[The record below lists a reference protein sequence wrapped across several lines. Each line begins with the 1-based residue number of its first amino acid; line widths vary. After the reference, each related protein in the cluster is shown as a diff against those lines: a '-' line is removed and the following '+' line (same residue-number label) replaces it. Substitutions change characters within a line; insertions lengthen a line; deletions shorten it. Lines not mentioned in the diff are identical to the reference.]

1 MDWTEVLSAHPQVKS
16 IHPAADLFPLLQ
28 DAEFAELCESIRK
41 DGLDQPVMIDE
52 EGSLLDGRN
61 RLIAC
66 HRTGTALAVEVYQG
80 PDPVGFSLR
89 ANLHRRHLNQGQKA
103 MVALKVEEIFAEE
116 AKERMAEAGRSA
128 APGRPAEKAMAN
140 LPPLSA
146 SAVHPD
152 VESAAQQAAS
162 DVLAG
167 RLTTGT
173 ALAVQHNAQPQPSK
187 ARDQAAAALGTSGR
201 SVQMAKV
208 VSKAA
213 PDLAAKVE
221 RGQMPLHRAYRET
234 QDRQLSQPPPEELKW
249 PEDQLK
255 RRRAVEAGGVV
266 VANMHSGSDEFLLRW
281 ARSKNRFI
289 RIDRSSPFGNPYEMP
304 GDGDRDKV
312 CESFSLYFQRKFSLH
327 SQVKDLAGKVL
338 GCWCYPQRCH
348 GDHLISLS
356 SQEGDNADF

>member
-1 MDWTEVLSAHPQVKS
+1 MDWTEVLSAHPQVKG

-28 DAEFAELCESIRK
+28 DAELAELCESIRK

-52 EGSLLDGRN
+52 AGSLLDGRN

-66 HRTGTALAVEVYQG
+66 HKTGTTLAVEVYQG

-116 AKERMAEAGRSA
+116 AKERSRQAAVASNKARAERKV
-128 APGRPAEKAMAN
+128 PDMAN
-140 LPPLSA
+140 LPD
-146 SAVHPD
+146 PD
-152 VESAAQQAAS
+152 IFKQSPPPVSVS
-162 DVLAG
+162 
-167 RLTTGT
+167 RL
-173 ALAVQHNAQPQPSK
+173 AQPP
-187 ARDQAAAALGTSGR
+187 ARDQAAAVLGTSGR

-255 RRRAVEAGGVV
+255 RRRVVEAGGAV

-281 ARSKNRFI
+281 ARSTNRFI
-289 RIDRSSPFGNPYEMP
+289 RIDRSSQFGNPYEMP

-348 GDHLISLS
+348 GNHFISLL

>member
-1 MDWTEVLSAHPQVKS
+1 MDWTEVLSAHPQVKG

-28 DAEFAELCESIRK
+28 DAELAELCESIRK

-52 EGSLLDGRN
+52 AGSLLDGRN

-66 HRTGTALAVEVYQG
+66 HKTGTALAFEIYQG
-80 PDPVGFSLR
+80 TDPVGFSLR

-103 MVALKVEEIFAEE
+103 MVALKVEEIFE
-116 AKERMAEAGRSA
+116 ANARERKAKAGRSA
-128 APGRPAEKAMAN
+128 APGRPAKKDEAN
-140 LPPLSA
+140 LPHVISEPATSVEHPLP
-146 SAVHPD
+146 AVR
-152 VESAAQQAAS
+152 A
-162 DVLAG
+162 
-167 RLTTGT
+167 
-173 ALAVQHNAQPQPSK
+173 PQV
-187 ARDQAAAALGTSGR
+187 RDQAAAVVGTSGR

-255 RRRAVEAGGVV
+255 RRRVVEAGGAV

-281 ARSKNRFI
+281 ARSTNRFI
-289 RIDRSSPFGNPYEMP
+289 RIDRSSQFGNPYEMP

-348 GDHLISLS
+348 GNHLISLL

>member
-41 DGLDQPVMIDE
+41 DGLDQPVMIDDA
-52 EGSLLDGRN
+52 GSLLDGRN

-66 HRTGTALAVEVYQG
+66 HKTGTTLAVEVYQG

-116 AKERMAEAGRSA
+116 AKERQRQAGGDRKS
-128 APGRPAEKAMAN
+128 EQTKSLVAN
-140 LPPLSA
+140 LP
-146 SAVHPD
+146 
-152 VESAAQQAAS
+152 QAI
-162 DVLAG
+162 L
-167 RLTTGT
+167 
-173 ALAVQHNAQPQPSK
+173 PSQGK
-187 ARDQAAAALGTSGR
+187 SQAPADPRPCPPRARDQVAAVLGTSGR

-255 RRRAVEAGGVV
+255 RKRVVEAGGAV

-281 ARSKNRFI
+281 ARSTNRFI
-289 RIDRSSPFGNPYEMP
+289 RIDRSSQFGNPYEMP
-304 GDGDRDKV
+304 GDGDRGKV

-348 GDHLISLS
+348 GNHLISLL

>member
-1 MDWTEVLSAHPQVKS
+1 MDWAEVLSAHPQVKS
-16 IHPAADLFPLLQ
+16 IHPAANLFPLLE
-28 DAEFAELCESIRK
+28 DAEFAELCESIKK
-41 DGLDQPVMIDE
+41 DGLDQPVMVDE
-52 EGSLLDGRN
+52 ERSLLDGRN
-61 RLIAC
+61 RLLAC
-66 HRTGTALAVEVYQG
+66 HKTGTALAVEIYQG
-80 PDPVGFSLR
+80 HDPVGFSLR

-116 AKERMAEAGRSA
+116 AKERQRQSGGDRKSKQAKSV
-128 APGRPAEKAMAN
+128 MAN
-140 LPPLSA
+140 LPEPILPIQA
-146 SAVHPD
+146 KLQAP
-152 VESAAQQAAS
+152 AAP
-162 DVLAG
+162 
-167 RLTTGT
+167 R
-173 ALAVQHNAQPQPSK
+173 PCPPP

-255 RRRAVEAGGVV
+255 RRRVVEDGGTV
-266 VANMHSGSDEFLLRW
+266 VANMHSGSDELLLRW
-281 ARSKNRFI
+281 ARSTGKFV

-304 GDGDRDKV
+304 GDGDRNKV
-312 CESFSLYFQRKFSLH
+312 CDSFSLYFQRKFSLH
-327 SQVKDLAGKVL
+327 SQLKDLAGKVL

-348 GDHLISLS
+348 GELLMTLAK
-356 SQEGDNADF
+356 QAEGYDEFQ

>member
-41 DGLDQPVMIDE
+41 DGLDQPVMIDKA
-52 EGSLLDGRN
+52 GSLLDGRN

-80 PDPVGFSLR
+80 TDPVGFSIR

-103 MVALKVEEIFAEE
+103 MVALKVEKIFAEK
-116 AKERMAEAGRSA
+116 AKERQRQAGGDRKSEQA
-128 APGRPAEKAMAN
+128 KPLLAN
-140 LPPLSA
+140 LPEAILLSQGK
-146 SAVHPD
+146 S
-152 VESAAQQAAS
+152 QAPA
-162 DVLAG
+162 DP
-167 RLTTGT
+167 R
-173 ALAVQHNAQPQPSK
+173 PCPPF
-187 ARDQAAAALGTSGR
+187 ARDQAATVLGTSGR

-249 PEDQLK
+249 PEDQL
-255 RRRAVEAGGVV
+255 RRRRVVEDGGAA

-281 ARSKNRFI
+281 ARSTNRFI
-289 RIDRSSPFGNPYEMP
+289 RIDRSSQFGNPYEMP

-348 GDHLISLS
+348 GNHLITLLS
-356 SQEGDNADF
+356 QGGDNADF